1 MDRVENALPI
11 LPDQLLDFLVADYGL
26 TEKDARTL
34 ISLDDGERLEYY
46 LETVDIVLKELGGD
60 VMAANI
66 GRQVGNW

>member
-1 MDRVENALPI
+1 VKSALPV
-11 LPDQLLDFLVADYGL
+11 LPDQLLEFLTADYGL

-46 LETVDIVLKELGGD
+46 LETVDIVSKELGGD
-60 VMAANI
+60 VVTANI

>member
-1 MDRVENALPI
+1 M
-11 LPDQLLDFLVADYGL
+11 ADYGL